1 MCDVS
6 TSMLGVAGLDG
17 RVRWVNPAFEATLGY
32 SLDEMLAMPSYME
45 TVHPDDR
52 DSIALLLGSLAESGI
67 RATAD
72 VRMRHRD
79 GSWRLC
85 RSSIVGIDDV
95 VYFSGTDLTED
106 LRRAEDLSRANASL
120 QLFGAG
126 VAHDLRSLLTI
137 IEGTAEHLATRLGQ
151 DPQHTDLAVL
161 TEMMVRNARRAW
173 IFTGALLAVTRG
185 EPVDREPVG
194 IAEIVAGAADDVVG
208 ERTTSNATIEWPPDL
223 PSVWVSRLLI
233 QATLA
238 NLFSNAIRYC
248 APGVVPKIVVAA
260 SRSDD
265 VVTVSVTDNGAGI
278 AHVDLAEVF
287 HPFERRVPLAAK
299 TADSMEDRRRI
310 PSGYGLGLALCRQ
323 VVEAHGGRI
332 WAVPGAAGGT
342 TMTIELPAGPP
353 DLP

>member
-194 IAEIVAGAADDVVG
+194 IA
-208 ERTTSNATIEWPPDL
+208 DL